1 MLYSWSKA
9 PQKDIECEMI
19 KFCYCYCEN
28 EGNHNSE
35 DQRQDL
41 LQSFNVVPPSYQHIY
56 DE

>member
-9 PQKDIECEMI
+9 PKKDTEREMI

-28 EGNHNSE
+28 EDNHNSE